1 MGGGSQTSET
11 KVPEWLEAAAKA
23 NIDKANTIAGI
34 GYTPYYGPDVAAMTP
49 MQMSAMQGTNQFAS
63 AFGMPT
69 ADLSAGMPQATNYGG
84 MSAYSSGSGYDQA
97 LAELKRNNP
106 GQYEAITNLFINP
119 QTGAQSVYDQKYA
132 KKLADAEAEAAKKA
146 AAATTTTRPKGFDGY
161 R

>member
-1 MGGGSQTSET
+1 MGGGSQTTET
-11 KVPEWLEAAAKA
+11 KVPKWLEDAAKA
-23 NIDKANTIAGI
+23 NLDKANTIAGI

-69 ADLSAGMPQATNYGG
+69 ADLSVGMPQATNYGG

-97 LAELKRNNP
+97 LAELKRKNP
-106 GQYEAITNLFINP
+106 GQYEAIANLFINP
-119 QTGAQSVYDQKYA
+119 QSGAQSVYDQQYA
-132 KKLADAEAEAAKKA
+132 QKLADAKAAKKA
-146 AAATTTTRPKGFDGY
+146 ASNSTTTRPERFDGF